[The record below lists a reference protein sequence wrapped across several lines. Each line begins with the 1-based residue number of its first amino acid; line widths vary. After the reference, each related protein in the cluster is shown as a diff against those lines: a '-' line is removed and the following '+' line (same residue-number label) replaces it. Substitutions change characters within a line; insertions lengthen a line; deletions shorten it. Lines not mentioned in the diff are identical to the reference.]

1 MMPPR
6 ARASSGSLAWLLQR
20 RNLWKFEHLRDPL
33 VPAHFATRHA
43 TPPADRSHV
52 LRALRAVSRHASIM
66 RLGPA
71 RVQIEAN
78 KWQS

>member
-1 MMPPR
+1 
-6 ARASSGSLAWLLQR
+6 
-20 RNLWKFEHLRDPL
+20 
-33 VPAHFATRHA
+33 
-43 TPPADRSHV
+43 
-52 LRALRAVSRHASIM
+52 VSRHASIM